1 MSLQEEGRW
10 TQTHGPMRE
19 EGHAEEETETGA
31 VHGQAKAHQG
41 MWTTNRNREETAK
54 TLPFSLQRKH
64 GPADTLVS
72 DI

>member
-1 MSLQEEGRW
+1 MQGEGR
-10 TQTHGPMRE
+10 
-19 EGHAEEETETGA
+19 AEVETETGA
-31 VHGQAKAHQG
+31 VRGQAKAHQG
-41 MWTTNRNREETAK
+41 LWTTNINQEETAK